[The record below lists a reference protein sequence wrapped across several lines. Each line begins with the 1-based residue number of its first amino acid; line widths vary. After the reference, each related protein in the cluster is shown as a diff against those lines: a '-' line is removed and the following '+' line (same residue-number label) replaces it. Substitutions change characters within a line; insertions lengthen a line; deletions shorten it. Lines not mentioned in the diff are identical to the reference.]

1 MQKHKLTNAQ
11 GLPAIGARS
20 HSVVEKKEDTMRTIE
35 DFIYTGNV
43 KIIALPQR
51 EISDE
56 SVYSEVVGKT
66 GKVVR
71 ISGEKVGV
79 LIDGKENPYS
89 RYGCFWFNPEC
100 LEFVDKKNNSIEIPE
115 EKENNH
121 DC

>member
-1 MQKHKLTNAQ
+1 
-11 GLPAIGARS
+11 
-20 HSVVEKKEDTMRTIE
+20 MRTIE

-56 SVYSEVVGKT
+56 SVYPEAVGKT